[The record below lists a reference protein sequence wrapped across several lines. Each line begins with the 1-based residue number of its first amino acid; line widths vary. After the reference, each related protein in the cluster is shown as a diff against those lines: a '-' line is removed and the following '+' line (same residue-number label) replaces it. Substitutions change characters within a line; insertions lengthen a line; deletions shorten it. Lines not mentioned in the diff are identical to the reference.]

1 MKKKILIYSLL
12 FLSLLGIN
20 QVLYLTKVQYV
31 CTSKIDK
38 GEELNLYETL
48 SALQTHSML
57 WLLGWIVEPNTAQIC
72 FAKQF
77 HLKNPHWL
85 FPIPQDS
92 KTKDVKK
99 RLLKGEMKSVRLAWK
114 SYNSKASILL
124 TGSTMSITRIIGAT
138 FLSYHIPSDYKVGVV
153 KIAGIK
159 LSETVFDYLEN
170 KGILLHQNNCLH
182 LQHYSHHRHLHHP
195 NRRRY

>member
-31 CTSKIDK
+31 CTSKIDE

-124 TGSTMSITRIIGAT
+124 NGSTMSITRIKGAT
-138 FLSYHIPSDYKVGVV
+138 FFSYHIPSDYKAGVV

-159 LSETVFDYLEN
+159 FSETVFDYLEN
-170 KGILLHQNNCLH
+170 KGILSKYTYIRNEKK
-182 LQHYSHHRHLHHP
+182 
-195 NRRRY
+195 

>member
-48 SALQTHSML
+48 SALETHSML

-77 HLKNPHWL
+77 HLKIRIGCFL
-85 FPIPQDS
+85 F
-92 KTKDVKK
+92 
-99 RLLKGEMKSVRLAWK
+99 
-114 SYNSKASILL
+114 
-124 TGSTMSITRIIGAT
+124 
-138 FLSYHIPSDYKVGVV
+138 H
-153 KIAGIK
+153 KIAK
-159 LSETVFDYLEN
+159 LRMLRNYF
-170 KGILLHQNNCLH
+170 
-182 LQHYSHHRHLHHP
+182 
-195 NRRRY
+195 